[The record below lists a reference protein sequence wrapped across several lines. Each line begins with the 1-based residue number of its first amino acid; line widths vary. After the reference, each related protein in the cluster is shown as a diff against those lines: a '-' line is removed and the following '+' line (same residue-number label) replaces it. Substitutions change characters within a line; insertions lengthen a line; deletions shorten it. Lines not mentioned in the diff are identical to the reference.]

1 MKRIWILL
9 FAFAA
14 AAVLMTACG
23 RNRNDADTN
32 SVQQTE
38 QHETDREN
46 DTENDRASEEA
57 ARTEDTDRGIM
68 DDAGDMVSDVIE
80 GGKDI
85 VSDAA
90 DEGRDI
96 VSDIAGTE
104 TAEEETTTDTSR

>member
-38 QHETDREN
+38 QRETDR
-46 DTENDRASEEA
+46 ENDRASEEA

-68 DDAGDMVSDVIE
+68 DDAEV
-80 GGKDI
+80 
-85 VSDAA
+85 
-90 DEGRDI
+90 
-96 VSDIAGTE
+96 T
-104 TAEEETTTDTSR
+104 

>member
-46 DTENDRASEEA
+46 DR
-57 ARTEDTDRGIM
+57 
-68 DDAGDMVSDVIE
+68 VS
-80 GGKDI
+80 
-85 VSDAA
+85 
-90 DEGRDI
+90 
-96 VSDIAGTE
+96 
-104 TAEEETTTDTSR
+104 

>member
-38 QHETDREN
+38 QRETDR
-46 DTENDRASEEA
+46 ENDRASEEA
-57 ARTEDTDRGIM
+57 AQTEDTDRGIM
-68 DDAGDMVSDVIE
+68 DDAEDMVSDVIE

-96 VSDIAGTE
+96 VSEIAGTD
-104 TAEEETTTDTSR
+104 TAEEETTTTSR